1 MRSNL
6 YIFSWFFLGKTR
18 KGGDLGKISAGTDGL
33 TRRSAQDNDLSV
45 IPTDGVFLIRN
56 TIKLLDG
63 SVDKS

>member
-6 YIFSWFFLGKTR
+6 FIFSWVFWGKTR
-18 KGGDLGKISAGTDGL
+18 KGSDLRKISAGTDGL
-33 TRRSAQDNDLSV
+33 TRRRVQDNDLSV